1 VTSVQS
7 DEHHYNYH
15 YRLDNAAK
23 IFPGMLSRRRTT
35 IFRLA
40 ATIDKPVDVELLQRA
55 YDAMLDRCPYY
66 RVQLRKGLF
75 WYYFAPNATRPLVEA
90 ESRYP
95 CLYLPL
101 KKAGVPLFR
110 LIAYKRRIAFEV
122 SHILTDG
129 SGALAFLNGVVAEYL
144 RLRGENVDFS
154 ELPID
159 PGGDP
164 TPAEFADSFHAQ
176 YRKDVPPAPKPTRAL
191 HFGGKAEK
199 VPTFYV
205 IEGRSS
211 GSQLKER
218 ARRFDVTVGE
228 YLTAL
233 LIDVGRE
240 EMEERGMRPR
250 PIRISIPINLRRFYP
265 SETMRNFVLAV
276 NPGIDPRLGTFE
288 FTDIVAKVHH
298 FMRTELDDRYIR
310 RQIVGNLRSE
320 KNPFIRIVPAVIK
333 DPILRWAYSAFGT
346 DAFTIGF
353 SNLGRVQLP
362 PSMRPFVH
370 SYTFIPPPHNNA
382 LNATSIAYG
391 DTTSIVFA
399 STIRDRS
406 FEARFFRRL
415 RAEGVDVSITTN
427 RR

>member
-1 VTSVQS
+1 MASVQW
-7 DEHHYNYH
+7 DGYHYNYQ

-40 ATIDKPVDVELLQRA
+40 ATIDAPVNVELLQRA
-55 YDAMLDRCPYY
+55 YDAMIDRCPYY

-75 WYYFAPNATRPLVEA
+75 WYYFVPNATRPLVEA

-95 CLYLPL
+95 CMYLPL

-144 RLRGENVDFS
+144 RLRGEDIDS
-154 ELPID
+154 SDLPID
-159 PGGDP
+159 PAGEP
-164 TPAEFADSFHAQ
+164 SPAEFTDSFHDQ

-191 HFGGKAEK
+191 HFGGKAERTP
-199 VPTFYV
+199 VFYV
-205 IEGRSS
+205 IEGRLQ
-211 GSQLKER
+211 GVQLKEQ
-218 ARRFDVTVGE
+218 AQRFDVTIGE

-233 LIDVGRE
+233 LIDVARE
-240 EMEERGMRPR
+240 EMEVRGLRPR
-250 PIRISIPINLRRFYP
+250 PIRISIPINLRRLYP

-276 NPGIDPRLGTFE
+276 NPGIDPRLGAFV
-288 FTDIVAKVHH
+288 FRDIVAKVHH

-320 KNPFIRIVPAVIK
+320 RNPFVRIVPAVIK

-346 DAFTIGF
+346 NAFTVGF

-362 PSMRPFVH
+362 PSMEPFVH
-370 SYTFIPPPHNNA
+370 SYTFVPPPHDNA

-391 DTTSIVFA
+391 GTTSILFA
-399 STIRDRS
+399 STMQDRS
-406 FEARFFRRL
+406 VEARFFRRL
-415 RAEGVDVSITTN
+415 REEGVDVSITTN